1 MRENIKIM
9 FCQFLSNPSFPGHAR
24 PSIIIHG
31 IVQDFPMHQLIFK
44 YKMVLQIED
53 YTVAQELFKVYR
65 KSLETT
71 CIFIIV

>member
-1 MRENIKIM
+1 M

-24 PSIIIHG
+24 PSFIIHG

-44 YKMVLQIED
+44 YKMVPQIED

-65 KSLETT
+65 KSLETK